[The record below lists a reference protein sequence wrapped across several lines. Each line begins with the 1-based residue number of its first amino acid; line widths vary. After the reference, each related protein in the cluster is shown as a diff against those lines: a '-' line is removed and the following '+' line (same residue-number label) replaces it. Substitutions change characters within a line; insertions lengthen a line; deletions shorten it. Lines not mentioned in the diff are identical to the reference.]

1 MGKQLTCK
9 KSLLMICKILI
20 LFVSILSGIDKSS
33 LLNRDNLMQP
43 IEMQFSHKQNIF
55 HQFFSAF
62 LNFSDMQNLKTVF
75 EHIECC

>member
-1 MGKQLTCK
+1 M
-9 KSLLMICKILI
+9 
-20 LFVSILSGIDKSS
+20 FVSILSAIDQSS

>member
-1 MGKQLTCK
+1 M
-9 KSLLMICKILI
+9 
-20 LFVSILSGIDKSS
+20 FVSILSAIDKSS

-43 IEMQFSHKQNIF
+43 IEMQLSHKQNIF
-55 HQFFSAF
+55 YQFFPAF